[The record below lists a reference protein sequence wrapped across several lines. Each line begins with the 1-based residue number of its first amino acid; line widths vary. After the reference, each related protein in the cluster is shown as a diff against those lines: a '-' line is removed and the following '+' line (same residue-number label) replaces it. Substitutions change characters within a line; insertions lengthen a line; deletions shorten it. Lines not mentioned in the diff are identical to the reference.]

1 MDEQEYLEPGFDPAS
16 LTVPRLRSVLVAHS
30 VNYPSSAKKSQLIEL
45 FNQHVLSQAS
55 KMRAAN
61 ARVKRSSMG
70 IIDVGSS
77 QDTND
82 DDDDEPLEPPRS
94 VTRSVSRRST
104 RARTEEAEAVRP
116 TPRSARHSTAP
127 PEQAPRRSSS
137 KHARTLEMAEEEME
151 PELASKRPASRKSR
165 LSAATPT
172 AVKNAAIDDDSPFSY
187 DNVFQSGSSPPVA
200 THRETERRRTT
211 TTPAATRDAERWRE
225 LRRRTD
231 DIRASRPQTTQT
243 DGAVVPT
250 RRTFEMPISRLQE
263 QDFEPGENF
272 TPEEQQELTEAQQS
286 GELVPVRRKTKQQ
299 ASHAARW
306 GPATIMTALL
316 AGMGSVWRQE
326 KLQVGYCGVG
336 APSTELAGVEIPLWA
351 EPIRPQCEP
360 CPAHAFCGD
369 RLETTCDDDFVL
381 TQHPLSFGGII
392 PLAPTCEPDSQKAI
406 KVNQVKERA
415 VEKLRVQNA
424 KYECGEAAS
433 PVLKES
439 ELKQTLSAGR
449 RKDMSNEEFE
459 SLWASAIG
467 EIQAVDEVSSGHD
480 GISGH
485 TLRSSSLARISF
497 GCAVQRQLRQSLRQ
511 YLWQIISLLLLAS
524 GGAYGRYTILSS
536 RDTEARAK
544 QLAGLALQ
552 KLSDQA
558 SLHAT
563 EPELYHENFIAM
575 AQLRDDVLRDE
586 FSATRRKKLWEKVQR
601 KVEGNANVRPM
612 VREARTGDYGRVWE
626 WVGAIGMLESSP
638 ASAHRRKSGRVTFG
652 GERLTEAREDEN
664 RRPEMQVKGAVK
676 KWEEGRGQYY

>member
-30 VNYPSSAKKSQLIEL
+30 VNYPSSAKKPQLIEL
-45 FNQHVLSQAS
+45 FNQHVLSQAT
-55 KMRAAN
+55 KIRAAN

-70 IIDVGSS
+70 IVDFGSS

-82 DDDDEPLEPPRS
+82 DDDDNEALEPPRS

-127 PEQAPRRSSS
+127 PEQAPRRASS
-137 KHARTLEMAEEEME
+137 KHARTLEVAEEEEE
-151 PELASKRPASRKSR
+151 PQTASKRPASRKSR
-165 LSAATPT
+165 LSATTPI
-172 AVKNAAIDDDSPFSY
+172 AVKGEAIDDDSPFSY
-187 DNVFQSGSSPPVA
+187 NNVFQSGSSPSAA
-200 THRETERRRTT
+200 TPRETERRRTT
-211 TTPAATRDAERWRE
+211 MTSAATRDAERRRD

-231 DIRASRPQTTQT
+231 EIRSSRPQTTQI

-250 RRTFEMPISRLQE
+250 RRTFEMPVSQFRKEEL
-263 QDFEPGENF
+263 EPSEDF
-272 TPEEQQELTEAQQS
+272 TPEEQQELVEAQRS
-286 GELVPVRRKTKQQ
+286 GEVVPVRRSTKQH

-306 GPATIMTALL
+306 GPLTIMTALL
-316 AGMGSVWRQE
+316 AGLGTVWRQE
-326 KLQVGYCGVG
+326 KVQVGYCGVG
-336 APSTELAGVEIPLWA
+336 TPSTEIAGVEIPPWA

-360 CPAHAFCGD
+360 CPPHAFCGD
-369 RLETTCDDDFVL
+369 NLDTTCDDDFVL
-381 TQHPLSFGGII
+381 TQHPLSFGGLF
-392 PLAPTCEPDSQKAI
+392 PLPPTCEPDSQKAI

-433 PVLKES
+433 PVLKET

-467 EIQAVDEVSSGHD
+467 EIQAVDEISSGHD
-480 GISGH
+480 GFAVTPESPA
-485 TLRSSSLARISF
+485 TPSDPAASLASPSAAPSS
-497 GCAVQRQLRQSLRQ
+497 GSSD
-511 YLWQIISLLLLAS
+511 SLLDSIFGNL
-524 GGAYGRYTILSS
+524 YTITSG
-536 RDTEARAK
+536 RETEARAK

-626 WVGAIGMLESSP
+626 WVGAIGMLESPGGSG
-638 ASAHRRKSGRVTFG
+638 HRRKSGRVSFG
-652 GERLTEAREDEN
+652 GERLIEARDEES
-664 RRPEMQVKGAVK
+664 RRPEMLEKGAVK